1 MGKILELPIDII
13 NKIAAGEVIER
24 PSSVVKELI
33 ENSIDAGAQN
43 IIIEVK
49 EGGKSFI
56 RIQDDGSGMFKEDAE
71 LAIKKHTTSKIK
83 TAGDLFKIGSLGFRG
98 EALASIASV
107 SRMEIQTKTQLDTE
121 GLELEIENGEIKNKK
136 PVGVPIGTTIK
147 IYDLFYNTP
156 ARKKYMKDIPV
167 EFSHIADVVTKYALA
182 YQGIGFRLVHNG
194 KDVLFAPKTPDRL
207 GNIVNIYGR
216 ELAKE
221 MIPINKETE
230 HIKIRG
236 FIGKPTVNRADK
248 SMIITFINHRYVKNH
263 KINNAIVDAYAN
275 LLNTERYPVVI
286 LNFEIPKDKID
297 VNVHPTKIEVRIE
310 KEDIV
315 CFDIRDTIKTELET
329 VSLVPKADP
338 AKIIQPEAQSTLPQ
352 TDIRNLLRNKELI
365 MKQMEQFKHRPVD
378 TEPSKQKQLLDDKGE
393 GVVITPLTVEDA
405 AFNVIGR
412 IHKTYILVE
421 TLKGLRVI
429 DQHAAHERIL
439 FEEVIEK
446 YSQKAVK
453 TQELLTPVQLH
464 LNVSE
469 QTLVKNNKEKL
480 REFGFTVDEMSGSS
494 LILRTTPSILG
505 KQQSPDLFM
514 DLVAEL
520 NKEKDKKILQI
531 TEEILARVACRRA
544 VKAGDI
550 LENMEMSTIVK
561 RLMQCKQPHS
571 CPHGRPTMIDFTI
584 RDLEKSFNRIRG
596 YETNA

>member
-24 PSSVVKELI
+24 PASVVKELI

-56 RIQDDGSGMFKEDAE
+56 RIQDDGSGMSKEDAE

-83 TAGDLFKIGSLGFRG
+83 TAGDLFRIGSLGFRG

-550 LENMEMSTIVK
+550 LENMEMSTLVK

>member
-1 MGKILELPIDII
+1 MGKIQELPIDLI

-24 PSSVVKELI
+24 PASVVKELI

-56 RIQDDGSGMFKEDAE
+56 RIQDDGSGMSSEDAE

-83 TAGDLFKIGSLGFRG
+83 TSGDLFRISSLGFRG
-98 EALASIASV
+98 EALASIAAV
-107 SRMEIQTKTQLDTE
+107 SRMEMLTKTQLDTE

-136 PVGVPIGTTIK
+136 PAGVPIGTTIK
-147 IYDLFYNTP
+147 IYGLFYNTP

-194 KDVLFAPKTPDRL
+194 KDILFAPKTPDRL
-207 GNIVNIYGR
+207 GNVVNIYGR

-230 HIKIRG
+230 NFKVRG
-236 FIGKPTVNRADK
+236 FIGKPTINRADK
-248 SMIITFINHRYVKNH
+248 SMIITFINHRYIRNQ
-263 KINNAIVDAYAN
+263 KINAAIVDAYAN
-275 LLNTERYPVVI
+275 LLNTGRYPIVI
-286 LNFEIPKDKID
+286 LNFEIPKEKID

-315 CFDIRDTIKTELET
+315 CFEIKDAIKSELESI
-329 VSLVPKADP
+329 SLVPKADP
-338 AKIIQPEAQSTLPQ
+338 AKLVQSQIPSSLPQ
-352 TDIRNLLRNKELI
+352 TDIRNILRNKEALLN
-365 MKQMEQFKHRPVD
+365 QMEQFKNRPIDVEQS
-378 TEPSKQKQLLDDKGE
+378 TQKQLTLSEKE
-393 GVVITPLTVEDA
+393 GIVITPITVENA
-405 AFNVIGR
+405 AYNVIGR

-421 TLKGLRVI
+421 TMNGLRLI
-429 DQHAAHERIL
+429 DQHAAHERIVY
-439 FEEVIEK
+439 EEVLEK
-446 YSQKAVK
+446 YSKNAVK
-453 TQELLTPVQLH
+453 VQELLQPVQLK
-464 LNVSE
+464 LNIAEHV
-469 QTLVKNNKEKL
+469 LVKNNKEKL
-480 REFGFTVDEMSGSS
+480 KEFGFTLDEISGNT
-494 LILRTTPSILG
+494 LVLRTAPSILG
-505 KQQSPDLFM
+505 KQQSPELFM

-520 NKEKDKKILQI
+520 KKEKDKKISTI
-531 TEEILARVACRRA
+531 TEDILARVACRRA

-550 LENMEMSTIVK
+550 LEKVEMSTLVK
-561 RLMQCKQPHS
+561 QLMQCKQPHS

-596 YETNA
+596 FETNA